1 MVKIDT
7 IRWVFKFDNFTN
19 QKDSFLSISRKT
31 RLKSR
36 ARKSIVS
43 WYPSYQLNSNL
54 AANFGLPDGAASHLE
69 IGWLAWAELGN
80 KDLNA
85 NHE

>member
-1 MVKIDT
+1 MVKIDS

-43 WYPSYQLNSNL
+43 WYPSYQPMSNL
-54 AANFGLPDGAASHLE
+54 AANC
-69 IGWLAWAELGN
+69 GWAKGTSNFQPPFE
-80 KDLNA
+80 KTA
-85 NHE
+85 NYWLDQ